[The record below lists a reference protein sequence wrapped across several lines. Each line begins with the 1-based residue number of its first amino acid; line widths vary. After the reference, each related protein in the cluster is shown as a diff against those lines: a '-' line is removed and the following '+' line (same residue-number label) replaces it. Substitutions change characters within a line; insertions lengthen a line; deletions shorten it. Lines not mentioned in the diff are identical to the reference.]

1 MGFAAGDPYCTV
13 GSSGEVDAGLEAE
26 LDAAALGQ
34 GGAGRS
40 AWGRLGRTS
49 PPPLELRVVE
59 VPFGGSG
66 PVVCVASAGV
76 RTSQSVVSPL
86 SEASTTLPGD
96 PYRDDGLG
104 GTSDCEDD
112 APLGAAGLAADVAAG
127 ADAGA
132 AAEATAEAT
141 AGAAAGAAAEAAA
154 AFFAA
159 GDAARGTRA
168 SGARGGGGGE
178 RAARRTSP
186 RRRLVA
192 VPIRGRV
199 SARRPPPAP
208 LPGGGVRRPSTC
220 GGPLRVASRP
230 QQPTPPTPS

>member
-1 MGFAAGDPYCTV
+1 MASLDALGDEACRLEREALELESDSDDTECDDFTRAGCRRRWSMGFAAGDPYCTV

-112 APLGAAGLAADVAAG
+112 
-127 ADAGA
+127 
-132 AAEATAEAT
+132 
-141 AGAAAGAAAEAAA
+141 
-154 AFFAA
+154 
-159 GDAARGTRA
+159 
-168 SGARGGGGGE
+168 
-178 RAARRTSP
+178 
-186 RRRLVA
+186 
-192 VPIRGRV
+192 
-199 SARRPPPAP
+199 
-208 LPGGGVRRPSTC
+208 
-220 GGPLRVASRP
+220 
-230 QQPTPPTPS
+230 